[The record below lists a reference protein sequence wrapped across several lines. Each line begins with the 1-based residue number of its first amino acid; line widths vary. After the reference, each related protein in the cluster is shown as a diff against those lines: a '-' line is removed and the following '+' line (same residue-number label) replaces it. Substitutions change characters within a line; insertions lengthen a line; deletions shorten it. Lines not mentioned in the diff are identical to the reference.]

1 MALNVKPLW
10 GLHYP
15 SCHPEVTHPTE
26 DAAIVADQ
34 EGIHVLKA
42 EWSHL
47 NDVARIKDLA
57 SRYLNMKP
65 TEPTQIK
72 SPEDLSKALAAPD
85 GDEQAISA
93 DKISVRPS
101 GRGARR

>member
-34 EGIHVLKA
+34 EEEQKYGEELKHRQKLLQRQRD
-42 EWSHL
+42 EL
-47 NDVARIKDLA
+47 KKKLIL
-57 SRYLNMKP
+57 L
-65 TEPTQIK
+65 
-72 SPEDLSKALAAPD
+72 D
-85 GDEQAISA
+85 GW
-93 DKISVRPS
+93 
-101 GRGARR
+101 